1 MQWGSFWPFLFLGR
15 LFCVHVLAMLGT
27 IHHSRAWKCSGL
39 VQAFPYISWCVCETL
54 LYMLI
59 PCNCFHICGI
69 LIMGPAE
76 TLCTIAECVLSSSS
90 SSCVG
95 KHVLR
100 AILAVRDMY
109 CWAHLESVWGG
120 TLTWQGT
127 LWSSKSQCGEAL
139 SHGRVH
145 CGAVNIHCQ

>member
-1 MQWGSFWPFLFLGR
+1 MGQL
-15 LFCVHVLAMLGT
+15 LAFREIDLCTCASNVGY

-39 VQAFPYISWCVCETL
+39 VQAFLYISWCVCETL

-76 TLCTIAECVLSSSS
+76 TLCTIAECVPSSSS

-120 TLTWQGT
+120 TLT
-127 LWSSKSQCGEAL
+127 C
-139 SHGRVH
+139 RVH